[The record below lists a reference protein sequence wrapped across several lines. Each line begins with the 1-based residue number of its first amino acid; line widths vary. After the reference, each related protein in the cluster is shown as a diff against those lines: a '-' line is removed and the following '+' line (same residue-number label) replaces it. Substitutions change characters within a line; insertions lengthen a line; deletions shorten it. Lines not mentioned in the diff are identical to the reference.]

1 MKAITLKSFMTGK
14 YSVQKTSLIDSLNNF
29 FDKDDHID
37 GIDDS
42 HIDDDGE

>member
-14 YSVQKTSLIDSLNNF
+14 YSVQKTSLIDSLNIF

-37 GIDDS
+37 GIDES